1 MRDGPPTHRVLDAAD
16 RAEARADRASTP
28 RREGRGRLSSMDL
41 LPEEAQEDVLWAVG
55 ELNKREKTID
65 AILFEFNDRLAAK
78 DIDPISRSAF
88 HRKSLKLAAMSNRLN
103 EARHIFQGLAPQ
115 FTAEKVDEHTVVLGE
130 FIKLLIF
137 ELAQAEGGD
146 LGTKGAMEL
155 ARAHLAVIQG
165 QKISSDRR
173 AKLEADFKKD
183 AAAAIEKV
191 TKTRGVSAEVAED
204 LRRQLFNVPQEDGR
218 GA

>member
-1 MRDGPPTHRVLDAAD
+1 MHRVLDAAD